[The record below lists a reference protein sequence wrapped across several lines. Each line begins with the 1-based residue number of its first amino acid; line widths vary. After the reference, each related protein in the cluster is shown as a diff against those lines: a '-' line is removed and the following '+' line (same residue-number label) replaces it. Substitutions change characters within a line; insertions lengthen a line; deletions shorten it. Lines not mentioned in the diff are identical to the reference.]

1 MTRQLIAWPMLA
13 QVLLTAVVWVRM
25 YIVRVAEMRRRGI
38 RPQSIATS
46 RAITSTLEDT
56 APADNFRN
64 LFEVPVLFFA
74 VCLALLGLDLV
85 IPAQLALAW
94 AYVALRYLHSF
105 IQLTSN
111 RVIHRFRVYVLST
124 LCVFAMWVV
133 LAFQL

>member
-1 MTRQLIAWPMLA
+1 MTRELI
-13 QVLLTAVVWVRM
+13 
-25 YIVRVAEMRRRGI
+25 G
-38 RPQSIATS
+38 PQSIATS
-46 RAITSTLEDT
+46 RAISSALEDT

-74 VCLALLGLDLV
+74 VCLTLLSLDRV

-94 AYVALRYLHSF
+94 TFVGLRCLHSF

-111 RVIHRFRVYVLST
+111 HVMHRFRVYVLGT
-124 LCVFAMWVV
+124 ICVFGMWGV

>member
-1 MTRQLIAWPMLA
+1 MTRELI
-13 QVLLTAVVWVRM
+13 
-25 YIVRVAEMRRRGI
+25 G
-38 RPQSIATS
+38 PQSIATS
-46 RAITSTLEDT
+46 RAISSTLEDT

-74 VCLALLGLDLV
+74 VCLTLLSLDRV

-94 AYVALRYLHSF
+94 TFVGLRCLHSF

-111 RVIHRFRVYVLST
+111 HVMHRFRVYVLGT

>member
-1 MTRQLIAWPMLA
+1 MTRELIVWPMIA

-25 YIVRVAEMRRRGI
+25 YVVRVGEMRRRGI

-46 RAITSTLEDT
+46 RAIASALDDT

-74 VCLALLGLDLV
+74 VCLVLLGLDLV
-85 IPAQLALAW
+85 TMPQLALAW
-94 AYVALRYLHSF
+94 AFVVLRCAHSF
-105 IQLTSN
+105 VQLTSN
-111 RVIHRFRVYVLST
+111 RVMHRFKIYVLGT